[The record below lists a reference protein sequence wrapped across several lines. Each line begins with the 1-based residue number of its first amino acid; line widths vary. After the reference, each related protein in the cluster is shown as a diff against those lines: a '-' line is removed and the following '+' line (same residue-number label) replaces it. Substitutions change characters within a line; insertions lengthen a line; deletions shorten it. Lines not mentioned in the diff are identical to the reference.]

1 MNEQKLKSIV
11 AEAMY
16 AGSLLGEKKF
26 GGVINSK
33 EFEMYVASLSK
44 LEALL
49 KEFMAESGLT
59 DVSVDK
65 ILPILKEIYTVTAVK
80 PN

>member
-1 MNEQKLKSIV
+1 MNELKLKTII

-16 AGSLLGEKKF
+16 AGSLLGEKNF

-33 EFEMYVASLSK
+33 EFELYVASLAK

-49 KEFMAESGLT
+49 KEFVTESGLN
-59 DVSVDK
+59 DINVEKV
-65 ILPILKEIYTVTAVK
+65 LPILKEIQTVTK